1 MILSTSEEIRVMFY
15 LISFGVFCISSYDLI
30 IMAIDKK
37 TKTRNIILVIYSI
50 MLLYIT
56 IKFSY
61 KLASGYVPIHF
72 ILFMVIGFLI
82 YITIRKSF
90 IKGIEY
96 MNEIYIKIKKPLLK
110 ILIFLVYPRQIVGII
125 CLWIKTVKATFKN
138 FYKKVKKRNNK
149 LSK

>member
-1 MILSTSEEIRVMFY
+1 MISTTEEIRIMFY
-15 LISFGVFCISSYDLI
+15 LLSFGIFCISSYDLI
-30 IMAIDKK
+30 MMIVDKNS
-37 TKTRNIILVIYSI
+37 KTRNIILVIYSI

-56 IKFSY
+56 INFSY

-90 IKGIEY
+90 IQGIVY
-96 MNEIYIKIKKPLLK
+96 MNEIYTKIKKPLKKVL
-110 ILIFLVYPRQIVGII
+110 LFLVYPKEIVGII
-125 CLWIKTVKATFKN
+125 TLCLKRIMVTFKD
-138 FYKKVKKRNNK
+138 FLKSFKKRNNK

>member
-90 IKGIEY
+90 IQG
-96 MNEIYIKIKKPLLK
+96 
-110 ILIFLVYPRQIVGII
+110 
-125 CLWIKTVKATFKN
+125 FKN
-138 FYKKVKKRNNK
+138 FQK
-149 LSK
+149 LKEIVLTK